1 MTPAEKEA
9 YEVGYM
15 VGGAQ
20 VRLAEKTFDSDL
32 ERQAYRRGYVAGC
45 VKRTQQPKQRKT
57 NGRK

>member
-15 VGGAQ
+15 VGCAQ

-45 VKRTQQPKQRKT
+45 VKRTQQPKRRKT
-57 NGRK
+57 NDKK